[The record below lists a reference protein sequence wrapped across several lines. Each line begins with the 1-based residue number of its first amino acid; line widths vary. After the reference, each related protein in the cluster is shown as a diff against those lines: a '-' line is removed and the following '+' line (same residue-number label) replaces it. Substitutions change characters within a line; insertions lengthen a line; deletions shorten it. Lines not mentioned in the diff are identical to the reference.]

1 MLAVRARDGEL
12 FMDSGEDVVL
22 NLHEDDLALA
32 LALAVRHEGL
42 QRERRAVVL
51 ITIDTR
57 LHTVGRSSSSMSSS
71 DTIMVFPEA
80 PLRVPATEAT

>member
-51 ITIDTR
+51 IKFTIDTR
-57 LHTVGRSSSSMSSS
+57 LHSR
-71 DTIMVFPEA
+71 
-80 PLRVPATEAT
+80 